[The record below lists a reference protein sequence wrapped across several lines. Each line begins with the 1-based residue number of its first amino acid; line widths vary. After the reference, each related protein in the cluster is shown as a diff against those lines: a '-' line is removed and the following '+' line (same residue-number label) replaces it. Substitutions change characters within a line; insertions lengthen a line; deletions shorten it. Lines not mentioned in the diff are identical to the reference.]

1 MAQAPTQIST
11 EISTGTGTGTRTDL
25 EAEIGLQQ
33 ERALARRAEEL
44 RSRHSQAL
52 SRLMEER
59 RDLHGVHALADF
71 VADSLRWTA

>member
-1 MAQAPTQIST
+1 MTPAITIHP
-11 EISTGTGTGTRTDL
+11 RTDHRPAPDC
-25 EAEIGLQQ
+25 EADFETRY
-33 ERALARRAEEL
+33 ERILAQRAEL